1 MTAWDA
7 KEFAMIPYDVDPS
20 LHNTQPHEVQLDD
33 GFSPPEP
40 IQPVASHESPVATP
54 PPVDPQLWDKSDF

>member
-1 MTAWDA
+1 
-7 KEFAMIPYDVDPS
+7 MIPYDVDPS

-40 IQPVASHESPVATP
+40 VQPVPHESPVATP
-54 PPVDPQLWDKSDF
+54 PPVDPKLWDKSDF